1 MEPSTA
7 ATIEGRASAVAS
19 IFTPLSKQVREAQLL
34 ARKPGFYL
42 GLLGV
47 LTGAT
52 IALVVGSFMLG
63 HSWFQL
69 LLAAALGVLLT
80 QFAFVSHEASHHQ
93 VFEPGK
99 ANDRLGRLLANG
111 VVGIS
116 HSWWVTKHT
125 KHHANPNQLGRDP
138 DIEFDTISF
147 IPEDAAK
154 KRGIMGAF
162 TRRQGWLFFPL
173 LLLEGLNLHVVSLRT
188 LIASPRS
195 RMRTWELITI
205 AARLSLYLGI
215 VFWLL
220 PPGIAAAFVGVQLAV
235 FGVYMGASFA
245 PNHKG
250 MKIIPADVKLDFLT
264 KQVLTSRNISGG
276 WFMTQFMGG
285 LNHQVEHHLFPNM
298 PRPQLAKARA
308 MVREHCV
315 ANDLPYTEVG
325 LFRSYGIVIRYLNE
339 VGLSARDPF
348 DCPTHRQLGGWSA

>member
-1 MEPSTA
+1 MEPSISA
-7 ATIEGRASAVAS
+7 VVGGRAPAVAS
-19 IFTPLSKQVREAQLL
+19 IFTPLAKQVRDASLL
-34 ARKPGFYL
+34 TRRPGFYL

-116 HSWWVTKHT
+116 HSWWVTKHN

-154 KRGIMGAF
+154 KRGLMGAF

-195 RMRTWELITI
+195 RMRTWELVTI
-205 AARLSLYLGI
+205 AARLSLYLGL

-250 MKIIPADVKLDFLT
+250 MAIIPAGAKLDFLS
-264 KQVLTSRNISGG
+264 KQVLTSRNIAGG

-298 PRPQLAKARA
+298 PRPQLAKARV
-308 MVREHCV
+308 MVREHCI

-348 DCPTHRQLGGWSA
+348 DCPTHRQLGGW

>member
-1 MEPSTA
+1 MEPSLAATTA
-7 ATIEGRASAVAS
+7 APRASVAS
-19 IFTPLSKQVREAQLL
+19 IFTPLAQQVRDSSLL
-34 ARKPGFYL
+34 ARRSGFYL

-52 IALVVGSFMLG
+52 IALVVGSLLLG
-63 HSWFQL
+63 PSWFQL

-80 QFAFVSHEASHHQ
+80 QFAFVSHEASHQQ
-93 VFEPGK
+93 VFQPGK

-116 HSWWVTKHT
+116 HSWWVTKHN

-147 IPEDAAK
+147 TEADAETK
-154 KRGIMGAF
+154 SGFMGAL

-173 LLLEGLNLHVVSLRT
+173 LLLEGLNLHIVSLRT

-195 RMRTWELITI
+195 RARTWELATI
-205 AARLSLYLGI
+205 IARLGVYLGL

-220 PPGIAAAFVGVQLAV
+220 PVGIAAAFVGVQLAV
-235 FGVYMGASFA
+235 FGLYMGASFA

-250 MKIIPADVKLDFLT
+250 MAIIPESSKLDFLT
-264 KQVLTSRNISGG
+264 KQVLTSRNVRGG
-276 WFMTQFMGG
+276 WFMTQLLGG
-285 LNHQVEHHLFPNM
+285 LNHQIEHHLFPNM
-298 PRPQLAKARA
+298 PRPQLAKARVL
-308 MVREHCV
+308 VREHCE
-315 ANDLPYTEVG
+315 ANDLPYTEMG
-325 LFRSYGIVIRYLNE
+325 LFRSYGAVISYLNQ
-339 VGLSARDPF
+339 VGLAARDPF